1 MPTDFTPLQSLFGGG
16 LIGLASVLLMLT
28 AGRIMGATG
37 VLAGILMP
45 TSREDFIW
53 RVVLVAGMIVAPL
66 LYLAASGGLP
76 EISVPV
82 TTPMLMVGGFLVG
95 LGVTF
100 GGGCTSGH
108 GVCGMARL
116 SPRSITATITFMIT
130 CAATVYVIRHMIG
143 A

>member
-1 MPTDFTPLQSLFGGG
+1 MATDFTPFLSLLGGG

-28 AGRIMGATG
+28 VGRIMGATG
-37 VLAGILMP
+37 VLAGIVLP
-45 TSREDFIW
+45 TSGADFTW
-53 RVVLVAGMIVAPL
+53 RAVLVLGMMTAPL
-66 LYLAASGGLP
+66 LYLFATGGLP
-76 EISVPV
+76 EITVPV

-108 GVCGMARL
+108 GVCGIARL
-116 SPRSITATITFMIT
+116 SPRSITATVTFMIT